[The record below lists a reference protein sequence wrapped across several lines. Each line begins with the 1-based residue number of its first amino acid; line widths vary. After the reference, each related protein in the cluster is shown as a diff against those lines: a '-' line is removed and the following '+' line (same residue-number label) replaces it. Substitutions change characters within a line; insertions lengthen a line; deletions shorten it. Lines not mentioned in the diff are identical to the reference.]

1 MPVRSPARYAPTP
14 MPIPPKITTS
24 RAMLANPRRI
34 SDLLRLASVSTM
46 PPRCEGLMK
55 ERRRSRRAPPC
66 DDAACERGAR
76 DPPSAV
82 DEGLHRGI
90 RVRLGRRTPRR
101 SVRAVDAGTAR
112 PGPDDHRRRRLLRTD
127 LPAGRHRER
136 GRLAHPEHLSD
147 IEISV
152 GGGRGLPDR

>member
-1 MPVRSPARYAPTP
+1 PTP

-24 RAMLANPRRI
+24 RAMIANPRRI

-76 DPPSAV
+76 DV
-82 DEGLHRGI
+82 
-90 RVRLGRRTPRR
+90 
-101 SVRAVDAGTAR
+101 
-112 PGPDDHRRRRLLRTD
+112 
-127 LPAGRHRER
+127 PAGRHRER

-152 GGGRGLPDR
+152 GGDRGLPDRSTIVPTVRQADPRAPSQRGDRPSRRVDPILQV